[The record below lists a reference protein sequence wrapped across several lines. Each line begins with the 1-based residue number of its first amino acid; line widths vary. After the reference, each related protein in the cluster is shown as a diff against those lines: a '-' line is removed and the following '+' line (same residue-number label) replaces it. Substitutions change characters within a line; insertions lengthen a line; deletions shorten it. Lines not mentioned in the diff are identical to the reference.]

1 MLYKSLEDVRVRSN
15 QIGYSLNEATHYG
28 RRPLPPEFADLDRE
42 WNELAAIYRNPT
54 KYPALFKGVGL
65 RFAFDCRFAVFGG

>member
-1 MLYKSLEDVRVRSN
+1 MLYKSFEDVRVRSN

-42 WNELAAIYRNPT
+42 WNELAAIYQNPA
-54 KYPALFKGVGL
+54 KYPALFKGG
-65 RFAFDCRFAVFGG
+65 AKPDPFDCRFAVFGG